1 MSFYEKSGLDQI
13 YLKLNDT
20 SFPYPKDKTIC
31 QLFEAQVEKTPD
43 AKAVIFSNEALT
55 YRELNRKAGQLAYT
69 LKQSGVKKNG
79 IIGIMV
85 ERSLEMII
93 GIFGI
98 LKYGAPYLPISP
110 DYPKKRIEFIVS
122 DSNPSCLIVQSKTIH
137 KISKVDKI
145 CINLSDKH
153 IYKLPEYSDADSVKA
168 DDLMY
173 VIYTSGST
181 GNPKGVMIEHH
192 SVVNRLN
199 WMQKR
204 YPITY
209 GDTILQKTPFV
220 FDVSVWELFWWAI
233 TGAKLSILKPGFEKF
248 PQGIIEEVQRS
259 KITIMHFVPSMF
271 NSFLNYINN
280 DDYCTKLL
288 SVNRIFCSGE
298 VLTPIH
304 VKKFN
309 TLLGQKN
316 GTRLTNLYGP
326 TEATVDVTYYD
337 CPAGGE
343 FIKVPIGKP
352 IDNTSVYILVES
364 CLLPPGEKGELC
376 IAGEGLAR
384 GYLNQPKL
392 TDDKFVDNPVC
403 KGERIYRTGD
413 LACLLPDGNIDYLG
427 RMDNQVKIRGLRI
440 ELGEIEAKICNHQ
453 SVSQCIVVLKDEDSV
468 NPLLKAY
475 ILTTDSKLTVSK
487 MKRFLRTFLPDYMIP
502 NDYVMMESFPITING
517 KVDRK
522 ALALL

>member
-20 SFPYPKDKTIC
+20 SCPYPKNKTIC

-43 AKAVIFSNEALT
+43 AKAVIFSNEGLT

-98 LKYGAPYLPISP
+98 LKYGASYLPISP

-137 KISKVDKI
+137 KISRVDKI
-145 CINLSDKH
+145 CINLSNKH
-153 IYKLPEYSDADSVKA
+153 IYKLPEYSDADSVKP

-204 YPITY
+204 YPITND
-209 GDTILQKTPFV
+209 DTILQKTPFV
-220 FDVSVWELFWWAI
+220 FDVSVWELFWWSI
-233 TGAKLSILKPGFEKF
+233 TGARVSMLKPGFEKF
-248 PQGIIEEVQRS
+248 PQGIIEEVERS
-259 KITIMHFVPSMF
+259 KITTMHFVPSMF
-271 NSFLNYINN
+271 NSFLNYVSSK
-280 DDYCTKLL
+280 DCSTKLL
-288 SVNRIFCSGE
+288 SLRYIFCSGE
-298 VLTPIH
+298 TLTPIH

-309 TLLGQKN
+309 TLLWQKN

-337 CPAGGE
+337 CPVGGE
-343 FIKVPIGKP
+343 IIKVPIGKP
-352 IDNTSVYILVES
+352 IDNTAMYILGES
-364 CLLPPGEKGELC
+364 GLLPPGEKGELC
-376 IAGEGLAR
+376 IAGVGLAR

-392 TDDKFVDNPVC
+392 TDEKFVDSPVC
-403 KGERIYRTGD
+403 RGERIYRTGD
-413 LACLLPDGNIDYLG
+413 YACLLFDGNIDYLG
-427 RMDNQVKIRGLRI
+427 RMDNQVKLRGLRI
-440 ELGEIEAKICNHQ
+440 ELGEIEAKICEHE
-453 SVSQCIVVLKDEDSV
+453 SVSQCIVVLKDTDSI
-468 NPLLKAY
+468 NPVLKAY
-475 ILTTDSKLTVSK
+475 ILTEDNKLSVQK
-487 MKRFLRTFLPDYMIP
+487 LKRVLRTFLPEYMIP
-502 NDYVMMESFPITING
+502 NDYVIMESFPITMNG
-517 KVDRK
+517 KVDRN